1 MSQSAFIPGLD
12 VAGLSVRES
21 TIVDSARHS
30 AVVRVTHWLTTLS
43 FIGLLVS
50 GTAIL
55 LVQPSLYWGETG
67 SFLTPSLIDLPFHYV
82 SRGQSGWGR
91 HLHFL
96 CAWVCILTGLVYVV
110 YGLFTQHFRKN
121 LLPAAGD
128 FSWSSIVE
136 RAKIRLWP
144 ERPTEDESL
153 TYNAV
158 QRMTY
163 LGVIFVL
170 FPFMIWTGFA
180 MSPGLTAVFPAMVNI
195 LGGHQSARTLHF
207 CAAVLLVAFLVV
219 HIAMVCL
226 AGFMRRVG
234 GMFTGHV
241 AARKDPS

>member
-1 MSQSAFIPGLD
+1 MARSPYVPGLG
-12 VAGLSVRES
+12 VLELN
-21 TIVDSARHS
+21 IHDSPRHS
-30 AVVRVTHWLTTLS
+30 GVVRVTHWLTTVS

-50 GTAIL
+50 GVAIL
-55 LVQPSLYWGETG
+55 LVHPRLYWGESG
-67 SFLTPSLIDLPFHYV
+67 SFVTPSLLDLPFPYV

-96 CAWVCILTGLVYVV
+96 SAWVCILTGLVYVV
-110 YGLFTQHFRKN
+110 FGFCTQHFRRN

-128 FSWSSIVE
+128 FSWSSIAE
-136 RAKIRLWP
+136 RASIRWWP
-144 ERPTEDESL
+144 KRPLEDESL

-170 FPFMIWTGFA
+170 FPLMIWTGFA
-180 MSPGLTAVFPAMVNI
+180 MSPGITSVFPTLVNV

-207 CAAVLLVAFLVV
+207 CGAVLLMAFLFV

-226 AGFMRRVG
+226 AGFMNRVG
-234 GMFTGHV
+234 GMITGHV
-241 AARKDPS
+241 AARREPS

>member
-1 MSQSAFIPGLD
+1 MSQSAYIPGLGVPALGVQD
-12 VAGLSVRES
+12 PTL
-21 TIVDSARHS
+21 VDSPRHS
-30 AVVRVTHWLTTLS
+30 VVVRVTHWLTTLA

-55 LVQPSLYWGETG
+55 LVQPTLYWGETG
-67 SFLTPSLIDLPFHYV
+67 SWLTPSLIDLPIPYV

-96 CAWVCILTGLVYVV
+96 SAWICILTGLVYVV
-110 YGLFTQHFRKN
+110 YGLFTGHFRKN
-121 LLPAAGD
+121 LLPSRGD
-128 FSWSSIVE
+128 FSWFSIAQKVS
-136 RAKIRLWP
+136 IRLWP
-144 ERPTEDESL
+144 GRPTDAESQ

-180 MSPGLTAVFPAMVNI
+180 MSLGLTAVFPWMVNI

-207 CAAVLLVAFLVV
+207 CAAVLLVAFLVI

-226 AGFMRRVG
+226 AGFLNRMG
-234 GMFTGHV
+234 GMITGRV
-241 AARKDPS
+241 ATRKESA

>member
-1 MSQSAFIPGLD
+1 MYVPGLD
-12 VAGLSVRES
+12 VPGLSVHES
-21 TIVDSARHS
+21 KIVDSPRHS
-30 AVVRVTHWLTTLS
+30 AVVRVTHWITALT

-55 LVQPSLYWGETG
+55 LVQPTLYWGETG
-67 SFLTPSLIDLPFHYV
+67 SFLTPSLIDLPIPYV

-96 CAWVCILTGLVYVV
+96 CAWISILTGLVYVI
-110 YGLFTQHFRKN
+110 YGFATHHFRKN
-121 LLPAAGD
+121 LLPAPGD
-128 FSWSSIVE
+128 FSWSSIVQ

-144 ERPTEDESL
+144 EHPINESL

-158 QRMTY
+158 QRITY

-170 FPFMIWTGFA
+170 FPLMIWTGFA
-180 MSPGLTAVFPAMVNI
+180 MSPGITSVFPVLVNV

-207 CAAVLLVAFLVV
+207 CGTVLLVSFLII

-226 AGFMRRVG
+226 AGFMNRVG
-234 GMFTGHV
+234 GMITGHV
-241 AARKDPS
+241 AARKEPS